1 MNDQGNSIVCIC
13 ASHVNNVFRLKCLKS
28 MIQSWNEQAI
38 KCPLYI
44 SMSYNDAMKQ
54 LVERIVSTLKYDNLY
69 ITVQTLPLKQFEH
82 YATLIKTIDTT
93 IYKYVLFTD
102 DDDLWHKNRL
112 KHFCDG
118 LSQLQ
123 SFTQSWLSLKVP
135 MYVTT
140 SNPNHGRADC
150 FTSQDVDDNFIKLEM
165 HNDPSTISNYIT
177 YLFKIEVVKGFL
189 QECNLLHLQHK
200 YCDMLLLKYVKHC
213 KNGVNLVYLIEN
225 NDWMYYYRHNNE
237 TKSIT
242 DTKLN
247 DISTDVLMFADSI
260 EHLLIIPKCYIYDYK
275 ITTINNLEVF
285 CTRTSVFTIE
295 TYIEQQ
301 NTYSTSNSYIDNK
314 NKQFIKQLV
323 LHPHFQNLLHSPV
336 FGGVCVYE

>member
-1 MNDQGNSIVCIC
+1 
-13 ASHVNNVFRLKCLKS
+13 

-54 LVERIVSTLKYDNLY
+54 VVERIVPTLEYDHLY

-82 YATLIKTIDTT
+82 YARLIKTIDTT

-102 DDDLWHKNRL
+102 DDDVWHKNRL

-140 SNPNHGRADC
+140 TNPNQGLADW
-150 FTSQDVDDNFIKLEM
+150 FTFQDVDDNVIGLET
-165 HNDPSTISNYIT
+165 HNDPRTVSNYIT
-177 YLFKIEVVKGFL
+177 YLFKIEVVEGFL

-213 KNGVNLVYLIEN
+213 KKGVNIVYSIEN

-242 DTKLN
+242 DTNLN
-247 DISTDVLMFADSI
+247 NIPTDVLMFADSI
-260 EHLLIIPKCYIYDYK
+260 EHLLNIPKGFIYDYK
-275 ITTINNLEVF
+275 ITTINNLELF
-285 CTRTSVFTIE
+285 CTITSLFSIE

-301 NTYSTSNSYIDNK
+301 QTHSKSNMYFDNK
-314 NKQFIKQLV
+314 NKQFIKKLV
-323 LHPHFQNLLHSPV
+323 SHQHFQNLLHSPV
-336 FGGVCVYE
+336 FGGVSVYE